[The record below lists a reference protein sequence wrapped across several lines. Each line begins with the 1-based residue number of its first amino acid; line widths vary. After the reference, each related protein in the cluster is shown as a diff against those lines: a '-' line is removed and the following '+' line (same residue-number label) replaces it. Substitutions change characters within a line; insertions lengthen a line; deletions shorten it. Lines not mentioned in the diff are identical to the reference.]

1 MVDRLTE
8 VIRDPARL
16 AALHETALLDS
27 ASEDGFD
34 ALTRLASRILRT
46 PVALVVLVE
55 EDRQFF
61 KSHTGLPEPYDSTRQ
76 TPLTHSFCKHIVLF
90 REPLVIEDA
99 REHPDFRDNPAIED
113 LGVIAYL
120 GIPLMTRDGEVLG
133 SFCVIDHEPRTWS
146 DQDIET
152 MSDLAHSVATE
163 IELRV
168 TVAHAEHAARAQ
180 TALAEVLRQLGGAA
194 HLGEVVDPVV
204 KAAFEQTDALGA
216 YVERIDGPSGEVE
229 VVATEGSGSPL
240 VGTRIPYPG
249 SLTEEIIESGEPEL
263 MTELSA
269 IGESVAPYLAES
281 CRECRGLVV
290 ALSSEGRVLGALVLL
305 RGPDQEP
312 FQTEEAAFA
321 RALGDATSAAIR
333 RVALL
338 EELSESEERFSE
350 LAENVLEVFWI
361 ADPEFKRFLYVSP
374 AYEDIWGRTVE
385 SVYDSP
391 ESWMEA
397 VHLEDRDRPRDFLRA
412 LSGGEEV
419 AVEYRI
425 LRPDGETRWLWVR
438 GFPVMNESGELYR
451 VVGVTEDITERK
463 EREDALGLLA
473 EAGRVLSTSL
483 ETEETLRTVARLAV
497 ESIADW
503 CVVDVVDDGRIRRVS
518 IGHSDPVRA
527 EFAREYL
534 HRYPPDPDAPAGVAR
549 VLRTGDPELLPEI
562 PEERLREVARDEE
575 HFRILKELGMRS
587 AMIVPMIS
595 RGRILGAI
603 SLVAAELGRHYDQD
617 DLAFAEELAGRA
629 ALAVDNARLYESAER
644 RATEE
649 AALRRATEAVGAA
662 YSVEDVIRQIAQS
675 ALEATGADGAFVKR
689 LAIESSEVEV
699 VAAAGER
706 TPEVGSRTPYAG
718 SFTERVIEREEPEI
732 IENIAE
738 ASRPVADR
746 LIEDCGDCSA
756 LIVPLLDAGEPIGS
770 LVLLRRLEKRQF
782 KPDEIARALTFGNLA
797 SITFRRLHLFEE
809 SERRRE
815 ELERVTESRARLM
828 RGFSHDVKNPLG
840 AADGN
845 AQLLEKGFAGELD
858 EQQKETVAQIRRSIR
873 AALGLIEDL
882 LQLARAEAGQV
893 EIQWVAT
900 DVREAAREVAEA
912 FRAQA
917 EATGLAME
925 THLPREFPV
934 IESDPGRVRQVLGNL
949 ISNAIKYTAEGRV
962 DVTVGLREEG
972 PNGHAGRWIAV
983 DIADTGRGIP
993 PEKRKLLFQEFARLD
1008 PEGERGAGIG
1018 LAISRRIAEALGGVI
1033 TMESEVAKGS
1043 TFTLWLPMTPEGEEE
1058 QRQKE
1063 L

>member
-1 MVDRLTE
+1 MDDRLTR

-27 ASEDGFD
+27 ATEDGFD
-34 ALTRLASRILRT
+34 ALTRLASRILRA

-55 EDRQFF
+55 GDRQFF
-61 KSHTGLPEPYDSTRQ
+61 KSHHGLPEPYDSTRQ
-76 TPLTHSFCKHIVLF
+76 TPLTHSFCKHIVLS

-99 REHPDFRDNPAIED
+99 REHPDFRNHPAIED

-120 GIPLMTRDGEVLG
+120 GIPLMTRDGQVLG
-133 SFCVIDHEPRTWS
+133 SFCVIDHEPRSWS
-146 DQDIET
+146 SEDVEI
-152 MSDLAHSVATE
+152 MSDLAQSVATE

-168 TVAHAEHAARAQ
+168 TVARVEHGARAQ
-180 TALAEVLRQLGGAA
+180 GALAEVMRRLGGAVRID
-194 HLGEVVDPVV
+194 EVVQPVV
-204 KAAFEQTDALGA
+204 EAAFEQTGAHGA
-216 YVERIDGPSGEVE
+216 YVEKIDGTSGEVE
-229 VVATEGSGSPL
+229 VVATAGAGSPL
-240 VGTRIPYPG
+240 VGTKIPYPG
-249 SLTEEIIESGEPEL
+249 SLTEEIIEAGEPAL

-269 IGESVAPYLAES
+269 IGESVAPYLAEN
-281 CRECRGLVV
+281 CRQCRGLVV

-312 FQTEEAAFA
+312 FQAEEGAFA
-321 RALGDATSAAIR
+321 QALGDAASAAIR
-333 RVALL
+333 RVSLL
-338 EELSESEERFSE
+338 EELRESEERFNE
-350 LAENVLEVFWI
+350 LAENVREVFWI
-361 ADPEFKRFLYVSP
+361 ADPELTRFFYVSP

-385 SVYDSP
+385 SAYDDA
-391 ESWMEA
+391 ESWVEA
-397 VHLEDRDRPRDFLRA
+397 VHPEDRDGVHDFLRR
-412 LSGGEEV
+412 LSRGEEM

-438 GFPVMNESGELYR
+438 GFPVTNESGDLYR
-451 VVGVTEDITERK
+451 VVGVTEDVTERK

-473 EAGRVLSTSL
+473 EAGRVLSASL
-483 ETEETLRTVARLAV
+483 ETEETLETVARLAV

-503 CVVDVVDDGRIRRVS
+503 CVVDVVDDGRIHRVS
-518 IGHSDPVRA
+518 IGHADPARA

-534 HRYPPDPDAPAGVAR
+534 RRYPPDPDAPAGVAR
-549 VLRTGDPELLPEI
+549 VLRTGEPELLPEI
-562 PEERLREVARDEE
+562 PEERLREAARDEE

-603 SLVAAELGRHYDQD
+603 TLIAAELGRRYDQD

-644 RATEE
+644 RAAEE
-649 AALRRATEAVGAA
+649 AALRRATEAVGVAF
-662 YSVEDVIRQIAQS
+662 SVEDVLRQIAQS

-689 LAIESSEVEV
+689 LAIGSGEVEV
-699 VAAAGER
+699 VAAAGDR
-706 TPEVGSRTPYAG
+706 TPEVGSRTPFAG

-732 IENIAE
+732 IENIGE

-746 LIEDCGDCSA
+746 LIDDCGDCSA
-756 LIVPLLDAGEPIGS
+756 LVVPLLDAGEPIGS

-845 AQLLEKGFAGELD
+845 AQLLEKGFVGELAN
-858 EQQKETVAQIRRSIR
+858 EQKEAVAQIRRSIR

-893 EIQWVAT
+893 EVQWTAT
-900 DVREAAREVAEA
+900 DVREAAREVAGEY
-912 FRAQA
+912 RAQA
-917 EATGLAME
+917 EARGLALE
-925 THLPREFPV
+925 TQFPGEFPV

-949 ISNAIKYTAEGRV
+949 ISNAIKYTPKGRV
-962 DVTVGLREEG
+962 YIAVGIREEG

-983 DIADTGRGIP
+983 DVADTGRGIP
-993 PEKRKLLFQEFARLD
+993 REQWSLLFQEFVRLD
-1008 PEGERGAGIG
+1008 PDAERGAGIG
-1018 LAISRRIAEALGGVI
+1018 LAISRKIAEALGGVI

-1043 TFTLWLPMTPEGEEE
+1043 TFTLWLPMTRGHEPMSS
-1058 QRQKE
+1058 
-1063 L
+1063 